1 MPKQRFETYD
11 IYERNHPREGAAMD
25 ATTVT
30 HEIQPVFDSRSRV
43 LLLGTMPSPAS
54 REQGFYYGHP
64 QNRFWRV
71 LGAIFDEPAPQTIE
85 EKRDMLLRHHIAL
98 WDVLASCEIE
108 GASDASIR
116 DAQPNDLARIFDVA
130 DIRAVFATGTK
141 AGELYHKLVE
151 PTLGVPCTTL
161 PSTSPANAKMKL
173 DDLADA
179 YGKALL
185 PLLGET
191 EKHVLPVADVVKL
204 EQAIAKNG
212 TSLSALMERAGRAL
226 AMVAFDEA
234 QATARQGDASNAAQR
249 QAGVISHAPHGNQNG
264 TACRTS
270 SNGQA
275 AEASNTSDENQAAP
289 RIAILCG
296 SGNNGGD
303 GWVAARELARA
314 GCAVDLVT
322 KRSANGISAEPAH
335 EQALITEAAASM
347 AVDATGAGSPRT
359 AAASQV
365 ATPSQIP
372 SQDVSSS
379 QTAASAP
386 TAPQTAIA
394 QHAEPGAVA
403 IHVSPSDDELAS
415 LLAAAD
421 VIVDAILGTG
431 FSGDTV
437 LAPYDAWIRLANE
450 QRSRGARIVAADV
463 PSGLSAQTGKAAEPC
478 LKAHETV
485 TMIAS
490 KPGLE
495 TPYAFAF
502 CGTVRVAPLAYIE
515 PILEGWKQQET
526 ENDASTGNDGSAD
539 SSAATGANAAL
550 DASAISKQ
558 PSPKHDAFR
567 RAETE
572 DDDGYDPYSDR
583 PPTPEPLFQ
592 ADPWN

>member
-1 MPKQRFETYD
+1 
-11 IYERNHPREGAAMD
+11 MD

-71 LGAIFDEPAPQTIE
+71 LAAIFNEPAPRTIE

-141 AGELYHKLVE
+141 AGELYRKLVE

-173 DDLADA
+173 DDLTDA

-212 TSLSALMERAGRAL
+212 TSLSTLMERAGRAL
-226 AMVAFDEA
+226 AMAAFDEA
-234 QATARQGDASNAAQR
+234 QATARQGDASNAAHR
-249 QAGVISHAPHGNQNG
+249 QASVVSHAPRDNQNSN
-264 TACRTS
+264 ACRAS
-270 SNGQA
+270 SGGHA
-275 AEASNTSDENQAAP
+275 AETSNASDENQAAP

-303 GWVAARELARA
+303 GWVAARELASM

-322 KRSANGISAEPAH
+322 KRPSGNISAEPAH
-335 EQALITEAAASM
+335 EQALITEAIASKMADAA
-347 AVDATGAGSPRT
+347 R
-359 AAASQV
+359 AS
-365 ATPSQIP
+365 SL
-372 SQDVSSS
+372 

-386 TAPQTAIA
+386 TALQTTAAHHAGTGAIA
-394 QHAEPGAVA
+394 
-403 IHVSPSDDELAS
+403 IRVSPSDDELAS

-478 LKAHETV
+478 LKAHKTV
-485 TMIAS
+485 TMITS

-502 CGTVRVAPLAYIE
+502 CGTVRVAPLVYIE
-515 PILEGWKQQET
+515 PILESWKQQEA
-526 ENDASTGNDGSAD
+526 ENDASAGNDGSAD
-539 SSAATGANAAL
+539 GSAATGANAAL
-550 DASAISKQ
+550 DASNAGKQ
-558 PSPKHDAFR
+558 PSLKHDAFH

>member
-1 MPKQRFETYD
+1 
-11 IYERNHPREGAAMD
+11 MD

-71 LGAIFDEPAPQTIE
+71 LAAIFDEPAPRAIE

-116 DAQPNDLARIFDVA
+116 DARPSDLARIFDAA
-130 DIRAVFATGTK
+130 DIHAVFATGTK
-141 AGELYHKLVE
+141 AGELYRKLIE

-173 DDLADA
+173 ADLVGA

-204 EQAIAKNG
+204 EKEIAKSG
-212 TSLSALMERAGRAL
+212 TSLSTLMERAGRAL
-226 AMVAFDEA
+226 AKVAFDEA
-234 QATARQGDASNAAQR
+234 KATASQHDPNNATQR
-249 QAGVISHAPHGNQNG
+249 QADAISHTPHDNQNG
-264 TACRTS
+264 STDRTS
-270 SNGQA
+270 NDSQSTEENDA
-275 AEASNTSDENQAAP
+275 SDENQAAP
-289 RIAILCG
+289 HIAILCG

-322 KRSANGISAEPAH
+322 KRPAGEISAEPAH
-335 EQALITEAAASM
+335 EQALLTEAIGSEPANTPREGLHQTAS
-347 AVDATGAGSPRT
+347 P
-359 AAASQV
+359 
-365 ATPSQIP
+365 
-372 SQDVSSS
+372 S
-379 QTAASAP
+379 QTAALVP
-386 TAPQTAIA
+386 TAPQTTAA
-394 QHAEPGAVA
+394 QHAKPRAIA
-403 IHVSPSDDELAS
+403 IHVSPSHSELAC
-415 LLAAAD
+415 LFAAAD

-431 FSGDTV
+431 FSGDSV

-450 QRSRGARIVAADV
+450 QRARGARIVAADV

-502 CGTVRVAPLAYIE
+502 CGTVHVAPLAYIE
-515 PILEGWKQQET
+515 PILESWKQREAVDNASA
-526 ENDASTGNDGSAD
+526 ENNGLIG
-539 SSAATGANAAL
+539 SSAAADANAAL
-550 DASAISKQ
+550 EAAGAGKQ

>member
-1 MPKQRFETYD
+1 
-11 IYERNHPREGAAMD
+11 MD

-71 LGAIFDEPAPQTIE
+71 LAAIFDEPVPRTIE

-116 DAQPNDLARIFDVA
+116 DAQPNDLARIFDAA

-141 AGELYHKLVE
+141 AGELYRKLIE

-173 DDLADA
+173 ADLVGA

-185 PLLGET
+185 PLLDET
-191 EKHVLPVADVVKL
+191 EKHVLTVADVVKL
-204 EQAIAKNG
+204 EKEIAKSG
-212 TSLSALMERAGRAL
+212 TSLSTLMERAGRAL
-226 AMVAFDEA
+226 SKAAFDEA
-234 QATARQGDASNAAQR
+234 QATASQHDPNNATQR
-249 QAGVISHAPHGNQNG
+249 QADAISHTPHDNQNG
-264 TACRTS
+264 STDRTS
-270 SNGQA
+270 NDSQTV
-275 AEASNTSDENQAAP
+275 EVSDPSDENQAAP
-289 RIAILCG
+289 HIAILCG

-322 KRSANGISAEPAH
+322 KRPAGEISAEPAH
-335 EQALITEAAASM
+335 EQALLTEAIASEATNAAH
-347 AVDATGAGSPRT
+347 AGLR
-359 AAASQV
+359 
-365 ATPSQIP
+365 
-372 SQDVSSS
+372 

-386 TAPQTAIA
+386 TAPQTTTA
-394 QHAEPGAVA
+394 QHAEPGAIA
-403 IHVSPSDDELAS
+403 IHVSPSHGELAC
-415 LLAAAD
+415 LFAAAD

-431 FSGDTV
+431 FSGDSV

-450 QRSRGARIVAADV
+450 QRARGARIVAADV

-515 PILEGWKQQET
+515 PILESWKQRET
-526 ENDASTGNDGSAD
+526 VDNASAGNDGLIG
-539 SSAATGANAAL
+539 SSAATDANAAL
-550 DASAISKQ
+550 EAAGAGKP

>member
-1 MPKQRFETYD
+1 
-11 IYERNHPREGAAMD
+11 MD

-30 HEIQPVFDSRSRV
+30 HEIQPVFDSRSRI

-71 LGAIFDEPAPQTIE
+71 LAAIFNEPVPRTIE

-116 DAQPNDLARIFDVA
+116 DAQPNDLARIFDAA
-130 DIRAVFATGTK
+130 DIRAVFATGAK
-141 AGELYHKLVE
+141 AGELYHKLAE

-191 EKHVLPVADVVKL
+191 EKHVLPVADVVNL

-234 QATARQGDASNAAQR
+234 QAAARQGDAGNAAQG
-249 QAGVISHAPHGNQNG
+249 QAAVISHAPRDNQNG
-264 TACRTS
+264 SACRAS
-270 SNGQA
+270 SNGHT
-275 AEASNTSDENQAAP
+275 AEASNASDENQAAP

-303 GWVAARELARA
+303 GWVAARELASM

-322 KRSANGISAEPAH
+322 KRPAGDISAEPAH
-335 EQALITEAAASM
+335 EQALITEAVASETANAARSSSRQTATAHQDAASHQ
-347 AVDATGAGSPRT
+347 
-359 AAASQV
+359 AS
-365 ATPSQIP
+365 
-372 SQDVSSS
+372 
-379 QTAASAP
+379 
-386 TAPQTAIA
+386 PQTTTAA
-394 QHAEPGAVA
+394 QHAGTGAIV

-450 QRSRGARIVAADV
+450 QRARGARIVAADV

-485 TMIAS
+485 TMITS

-526 ENDASTGNDGSAD
+526 ENDASTKNDGSAD

>member
-1 MPKQRFETYD
+1 
-11 IYERNHPREGAAMD
+11 MD
-25 ATTVT
+25 VTTVT

-71 LGAIFDEPAPQTIE
+71 IAAIFDEPAPRTIE
-85 EKRDMLLRHHIAL
+85 EKRDMLLHHHVAL

-116 DAQPNDLARIFDVA
+116 DAQPNDLARIFDAA

-141 AGELYHKLVE
+141 AGELYRKLIE

-173 DDLADA
+173 ADLVGA

-204 EQAIAKNG
+204 EKEIAKSG
-212 TSLSALMERAGRAL
+212 TSLSTLMERAGRAL
-226 AMVAFDEA
+226 AKVAFDEA
-234 QATARQGDASNAAQR
+234 QATASQHGPNNATQR
-249 QAGVISHAPHGNQNG
+249 QADAISRTPHDNQNG
-264 TACRTS
+264 STDRAS
-270 SNGQA
+270 SNSHT
-275 AEASNTSDENQAAP
+275 AEASDPSDENQAAP
-289 RIAILCG
+289 HIAILCG

-322 KRSANGISAEPAH
+322 KRPAREISAEPAH
-335 EQALITEAAASM
+335 EQALLTEAIASEP
-347 AVDATGAGSPRT
+347 ANTPGAGLR
-359 AAASQV
+359 
-365 ATPSQIP
+365 
-372 SQDVSSS
+372 
-379 QTAASAP
+379 QTAVSAL
-386 TAPQTAIA
+386 TAPQTTAT
-394 QHAEPGAVA
+394 QHAKPRAIA
-403 IHVSPSDDELAS
+403 IHVSPSCDELAC

-431 FSGDTV
+431 FSGDSV

-502 CGTVRVAPLAYIE
+502 CGTVHVAPLAYIE
-515 PILEGWKQQET
+515 PILESWKQRET
-526 ENDASTGNDGSAD
+526 VDNASAGNDSLIGS
-539 SSAATGANAAL
+539 SVATDANAAL
-550 DASAISKQ
+550 EAAGASNQ
-558 PSPKHDAFR
+558 PSLKHDAFR

>member
-1 MPKQRFETYD
+1 
-11 IYERNHPREGAAMD
+11 MD

-64 QNRFWRV
+64 QNRFWRM
-71 LGAIFDEPAPQTIE
+71 LAAIFDEPVPRTIE

-116 DAQPNDLARIFDVA
+116 DAQPNDLARIFDAA
-130 DIRAVFATGTK
+130 DIRAVFATGAK
-141 AGELYHKLVE
+141 AGELYRKLIE
-151 PTLGVPCTTL
+151 PMLGVPCTTL

-173 DDLADA
+173 ADLVDA

-185 PLLGET
+185 PLLDET
-191 EKHVLPVADVVKL
+191 EKHVLPIADVVKL
-204 EQAIAKNG
+204 EKEIAKSG
-212 TSLSALMERAGRAL
+212 TSLSTLMERAGRAL
-226 AMVAFDEA
+226 AKVAFDEA
-234 QATARQGDASNAAQR
+234 QATASQHGSSNAAQR
-249 QAGVISHAPHGNQNG
+249 QADAISHDPHDNQNG
-264 TACRTS
+264 STGRTS
-270 SNGQA
+270 SNSHT
-275 AEASNTSDENQAAP
+275 AEASDPSDENQAAP
-289 RIAILCG
+289 LIAILCG

-303 GWVAARELARA
+303 GWVAARELASM

-322 KRSANGISAEPAH
+322 KRPAGDISAEPAH
-335 EQALITEAAASM
+335 EQALITESIASKTANAAHASSLQTATAHQAAASHQ
-347 AVDATGAGSPRT
+347 
-359 AAASQV
+359 AS
-365 ATPSQIP
+365 
-372 SQDVSSS
+372 
-379 QTAASAP
+379 
-386 TAPQTAIA
+386 PQTTTAA
-394 QHAEPGAVA
+394 QHAGTGAIA
-403 IHVSPSDDELAS
+403 IHVSPSDDQLAS
-415 LLAAAD
+415 LLAEAD

-450 QRSRGARIVAADV
+450 QRARGARIVAADV

-502 CGTVRVAPLAYIE
+502 CGTVHVAPLAYIE
-515 PILEGWKQQET
+515 PILEGWKQQEA
-526 ENDASTGNDGSAD
+526 ESNALAGNDASTKGD
-539 SSAATGANAAL
+539 SAATDANATL
-550 DASAISKQ
+550 DASGTNKQ

-583 PPTPEPLFQ
+583 PPTPEPFFQ

>member
-1 MPKQRFETYD
+1 
-11 IYERNHPREGAAMD
+11 MD

-71 LGAIFDEPAPQTIE
+71 LAAIFDEPAPRTIE
-85 EKRDMLLRHHIAL
+85 EKRDMLLRHHVAL

-116 DAQPNDLARIFDVA
+116 DAQPNDLARIFDA
-130 DIRAVFATGTK
+130 AEIRAVFATGTK
-141 AGELYHKLVE
+141 AGELYRKLIE

-173 DDLADA
+173 ADLVGA

-191 EKHVLPVADVVKL
+191 EKHVLPVADVVEL
-204 EQAIAKNG
+204 EKEIAKSG
-212 TSLSALMERAGRAL
+212 TSLSTLMGRAGRAL
-226 AMVAFDEA
+226 AKVALDEA
-234 QATARQGDASNAAQR
+234 QATASQHDPNNAAQR
-249 QAGVISHAPHGNQNG
+249 QADAISHTPHDNQNG
-264 TACRTS
+264 STDRTS
-270 SNGQA
+270 NDSHT
-275 AEASNTSDENQAAP
+275 AEVGDPSDENQAAP
-289 RIAILCG
+289 HIAILCG

-322 KRSANGISAEPAH
+322 KRPAGEISAEPAH
-335 EQALITEAAASM
+335 EQALLTEAIGSEPAN
-347 AVDATGAGSPRT
+347 TPRAGLHQT
-359 AAASQV
+359 A
-365 ATPSQIP
+365 
-372 SQDVSSS
+372 SSS

-386 TAPQTAIA
+386 TAPQTTAT
-394 QHAEPGAVA
+394 QHAEPGAIA
-403 IHVSPSDDELAS
+403 IHVSPSDDELAC

-431 FSGDTV
+431 FSGDSV

-450 QRSRGARIVAADV
+450 QRARGARIVAADV

-515 PILEGWKQQET
+515 PILESWKQRET
-526 ENDASTGNDGSAD
+526 ADNASAGNDGLIG
-539 SSAATGANAAL
+539 SSVATDANAAL
-550 DASAISKQ
+550 EAAGAGKP

>member
-1 MPKQRFETYD
+1 
-11 IYERNHPREGAAMD
+11 MD

-30 HEIQPVFDSRSRV
+30 HEIQPVFDSHSRV

-64 QNRFWRV
+64 QNRFWRM
-71 LGAIFDEPAPQTIE
+71 LAAIFDEPVPRTIE

-116 DAQPNDLARIFDVA
+116 DAQPNDLARIFDAA

-141 AGELYHKLVE
+141 AGELYRKLIE
-151 PTLGVPCTTL
+151 PTLDAPCTTL

-173 DDLADA
+173 ADLVDA

-191 EKHVLPVADVVKL
+191 EKHVLSVADVVKL
-204 EQAIAKNG
+204 EKQIAKSG
-212 TSLSALMERAGRAL
+212 TSLSTLMERAGRAL
-226 AMVAFDEA
+226 AKAAFDEA
-234 QATARQGDASNAAQR
+234 QATASQHDPNNATQR
-249 QAGVISHAPHGNQNG
+249 QADAISHTPHDNQNG
-264 TACRTS
+264 STDRTS
-270 SNGQA
+270 SNSQT
-275 AEASNTSDENQAAP
+275 AEVSDPSDENQAAP
-289 RIAILCG
+289 HIAILCG

-322 KRSANGISAEPAH
+322 KRSARDISAEPAH
-335 EQALITEAAASM
+335 EQALLTEAIASEATNAAH
-347 AVDATGAGSPRT
+347 AGLR
-359 AAASQV
+359 
-365 ATPSQIP
+365 
-372 SQDVSSS
+372 

-386 TAPQTAIA
+386 TAPQTTAT
-394 QHAEPGAVA
+394 QHAEPGAIA
-403 IHVSPSDDELAS
+403 IHVSPSHGELAC
-415 LLAAAD
+415 LFAAAD

-431 FSGDTV
+431 FSGDSV

-450 QRSRGARIVAADV
+450 QRARGARIVAADV

-478 LKAHETV
+478 LKAHETL

-502 CGTVRVAPLAYIE
+502 CGTVHVAPLAYIE
-515 PILEGWKQQET
+515 PILESWKQRET
-526 ENDASTGNDGSAD
+526 VDNASAGNDGLIG
-539 SSAATGANAAL
+539 SSVATDANTALEAAGAG
-550 DASAISKQ
+550 KP

>member
-1 MPKQRFETYD
+1 
-11 IYERNHPREGAAMD
+11 MD

-71 LGAIFDEPAPQTIE
+71 IAAIFDEPAPRTIE

-116 DAQPNDLARIFDVA
+116 DAQPNDLARIFDAA

-141 AGELYHKLVE
+141 ASELYRKLIE
-151 PTLGVPCTTL
+151 PTLGAPCTTL

-173 DDLADA
+173 ADLVGA

-204 EQAIAKNG
+204 EKEITKSG
-212 TSLSALMERAGRAL
+212 TSLSTLMERAGRTL
-226 AMVAFDEA
+226 AKVAFDEA
-234 QATARQGDASNAAQR
+234 QAAASQHDPNNAAQR
-249 QAGVISHAPHGNQNG
+249 QADAISHTSHDNQNDS
-264 TACRTS
+264 ADRTS
-270 SNGQA
+270 NDSHT
-275 AEASNTSDENQAAP
+275 AEVSDPSDENQAAP
-289 RIAILCG
+289 HIAILCG

-322 KRSANGISAEPAH
+322 KRPAGEISAEPAH
-335 EQALITEAAASM
+335 EQALLTEAIASEP
-347 AVDATGAGSPRT
+347 ANTPRAGLR
-359 AAASQV
+359 
-365 ATPSQIP
+365 
-372 SQDVSSS
+372 
-379 QTAASAP
+379 QTATSVP
-386 TAPQTAIA
+386 TAPQTTAT
-394 QHAEPGAVA
+394 QHAKPRAIA
-403 IHVSPSDDELAS
+403 IHVSPSHGELAC

-431 FSGDTV
+431 FSGDSV

-450 QRSRGARIVAADV
+450 QRARGARIVATDV

-502 CGTVRVAPLAYIE
+502 CGTVHVAPLAYIE
-515 PILEGWKQQET
+515 PILESWKQRET
-526 ENDASTGNDGSAD
+526 VDNASAGNDGLIG
-539 SSAATGANAAL
+539 SSVATDASAAL
-550 DASAISKQ
+550 DAAGASSQ
-558 PSPKHDAFR
+558 HSLKHDAFR

>member
-1 MPKQRFETYD
+1 
-11 IYERNHPREGAAMD
+11 MD

-43 LLLGTMPSPAS
+43 LLLGTMPSPTS

-71 LGAIFDEPAPQTIE
+71 LAAIFDEPVPRTIE

-116 DAQPNDLARIFDVA
+116 DAQPNDLAHIFDAA

-141 AGELYHKLVE
+141 AGELYRKLIE

-173 DDLADA
+173 ADLVDA

-185 PLLGET
+185 PLLGEI

-204 EQAIAKNG
+204 EKEIAKSG
-212 TSLSALMERAGRAL
+212 TSLSTLMERAGRAL
-226 AMVAFDEA
+226 AKVAFDEA
-234 QATARQGDASNAAQR
+234 QATASQHDPNNAMQR
-249 QAGVISHAPHGNQNG
+249 QADAISHTPRNNQNDS
-264 TACRTS
+264 TDRTS
-270 SNGQA
+270 NDSHT
-275 AEASNTSDENQAAP
+275 AEVSDPSDENQAAP
-289 RIAILCG
+289 HIAILCG

-303 GWVAARELARA
+303 GWVAARELVRA

-322 KRSANGISAEPAH
+322 KRPAREISAEPAH
-335 EQALITEAAASM
+335 EQALLTEAIASEATNAAH
-347 AVDATGAGSPRT
+347 AGLR
-359 AAASQV
+359 
-365 ATPSQIP
+365 
-372 SQDVSSS
+372 
-379 QTAASAP
+379 QTAASAL
-386 TAPQTAIA
+386 TAPQTTAT
-394 QHAEPGAVA
+394 QHAKPRAIA
-403 IHVSPSDDELAS
+403 IHVSPSDDELAC

-431 FSGDTV
+431 FSGDSV
-437 LAPYDAWIRLANE
+437 LAPYDTWIRLANE
-450 QRSRGARIVAADV
+450 QRARGARIVAADV

-502 CGTVRVAPLAYIE
+502 CGTVHVAPLAYIE
-515 PILEGWKQQET
+515 PILESWKQRET
-526 ENDASTGNDGSAD
+526 VDNASAESNGLIGI
-539 SSAATGANAAL
+539 SAAT
-550 DASAISKQ
+550 DASAALEAAGAGKP

>member
-1 MPKQRFETYD
+1 
-11 IYERNHPREGAAMD
+11 MD

-30 HEIQPVFDSRSRV
+30 HEIQPVFDSRSHV

-71 LGAIFDEPAPQTIE
+71 LAAIFDEPAPRTIE
-85 EKRDMLLRHHIAL
+85 EKRDMLLRHHVAL

-116 DAQPNDLARIFDVA
+116 DAQPNDLARIFDAA

-141 AGELYHKLVE
+141 AGELYRKLIE

-173 DDLADA
+173 ADLVDA

-204 EQAIAKNG
+204 EKKIAKSG
-212 TSLSALMERAGRAL
+212 TSLSTLMERAGRAL
-226 AMVAFDEA
+226 AKVAFDEA
-234 QATARQGDASNAAQR
+234 QATASQHDPNNATQR
-249 QAGVISHAPHGNQNG
+249 QADAISHTPHDNQNG
-264 TACRTS
+264 SADHTS
-270 SNGQA
+270 SNSHT
-275 AEASNTSDENQAAP
+275 AEASDPSDENQAAP
-289 RIAILCG
+289 HIAILCG

-322 KRSANGISAEPAH
+322 KRPAGEISAEPAH
-335 EQALITEAAASM
+335 EQALLTEAIASEATNAAH
-347 AVDATGAGSPRT
+347 AGLR
-359 AAASQV
+359 
-365 ATPSQIP
+365 
-372 SQDVSSS
+372 

-386 TAPQTAIA
+386 TAPQTTAT
-394 QHAEPGAVA
+394 QHAKPRAIA
-403 IHVSPSDDELAS
+403 IHVSPSCDELAC

-431 FSGDTV
+431 FSGDSV

-450 QRSRGARIVAADV
+450 QRARGARIVAVDV

-502 CGTVRVAPLAYIE
+502 CGTVHVAPLAYIE
-515 PILEGWKQQET
+515 PILESWKQRET
-526 ENDASTGNDGSAD
+526 VDNASVENNGLIG
-539 SSAATGANAAL
+539 SSAATDANAAL
-550 DASAISKQ
+550 EAASAGKQ

>member
-1 MPKQRFETYD
+1 
-11 IYERNHPREGAAMD
+11 MD

-71 LGAIFDEPAPQTIE
+71 LAAIFDEPAPRTIK

-116 DAQPNDLARIFDVA
+116 DAQPNDLARIFDAA

-141 AGELYHKLVE
+141 AGELYRKLIE
-151 PTLGVPCTTL
+151 PTLDAPCTTL

-173 DDLADA
+173 ADLVDA

-191 EKHVLPVADVVKL
+191 EKHVLTVADVVKL
-204 EQAIAKNG
+204 EKEIAKSG
-212 TSLSALMERAGRAL
+212 TSLSTLMERAGRAL
-226 AMVAFDEA
+226 AKAAFDEA
-234 QATARQGDASNAAQR
+234 QAAASQHDPNNATQR
-249 QAGVISHAPHGNQNG
+249 QRDAINHDPRDNQNDN
-264 TACRTS
+264 ADRTS
-270 SNGQA
+270 NDSHT
-275 AEASNTSDENQAAP
+275 AEVSDPSDENQAAP
-289 RIAILCG
+289 HIAILCG

-314 GCAVDLVT
+314 GCAVDIVT
-322 KRSANGISAEPAH
+322 KRPAGEISAEPAH
-335 EQALITEAAASM
+335 EQALLTEAIASEP
-347 AVDATGAGSPRT
+347 ANAPRAGLHQT
-359 AAASQV
+359 A
-365 ATPSQIP
+365 
-372 SQDVSSS
+372 SSS
-379 QTAASAP
+379 QTAASVP
-386 TAPQTAIA
+386 TAPQTTAT
-394 QHAEPGAVA
+394 QHAEPRAIA
-403 IHVSPSDDELAS
+403 IHVSPSDDELAC

-431 FSGDTV
+431 FSGDSV

-450 QRSRGARIVAADV
+450 QRARGARIVAADV

-478 LKAHETV
+478 LKVHETV

-515 PILEGWKQQET
+515 LILESWKQRET
-526 ENDASTGNDGSAD
+526 VDNASAGNDGLIG
-539 SSAATGANAAL
+539 SSAATDANAVLEA
-550 DASAISKQ
+550 AGAGKQ

>member
-1 MPKQRFETYD
+1 
-11 IYERNHPREGAAMD
+11 MD

-71 LGAIFDEPAPQTIE
+71 LAAIFDEPAPRTIE
-85 EKRDMLLRHHIAL
+85 EKRDMLLRHHVAL

-116 DAQPNDLARIFDVA
+116 GARPNDLARIFDAA

-141 AGELYHKLVE
+141 AGELYRKLIE

-173 DDLADA
+173 ADLVDA

-191 EKHVLPVADVVKL
+191 EKHVLTVADVVKL
-204 EQAIAKNG
+204 EKKIAKSG
-212 TSLSALMERAGRAL
+212 TSLSTLMERAGRAL
-226 AMVAFDEA
+226 AKVAFDEA
-234 QATARQGDASNAAQR
+234 QAAASQHDPNNATQR
-249 QAGVISHAPHGNQNG
+249 QADAISRTPHDNQNG
-264 TACRTS
+264 STDRIS
-270 SNGQA
+270 SNSHT
-275 AEASNTSDENQAAP
+275 AEASDPSDENQVAP
-289 RIAILCG
+289 HIAILCG

-322 KRSANGISAEPAH
+322 KRPAREISAEPAH
-335 EQALITEAAASM
+335 EQALLTEAIASEQ
-347 AVDATGAGSPRT
+347 ANTPRAGLR
-359 AAASQV
+359 
-365 ATPSQIP
+365 
-372 SQDVSSS
+372 
-379 QTAASAP
+379 QTATSVP
-386 TAPQTAIA
+386 TAPQTTAT
-394 QHAEPGAVA
+394 QHAKPRAIA
-403 IHVSPSDDELAS
+403 IHVSPSHGELAC

-431 FSGDTV
+431 FSGDSV

-450 QRSRGARIVAADV
+450 QRARGARIVAADV

-515 PILEGWKQQET
+515 PFLESWKQGET
-526 ENDASTGNDGSAD
+526 VDNASAENNGLIG
-539 SSAATGANAAL
+539 SSAAAAANAAL
-550 DASAISKQ
+550 EAAGAGKQ

>member
-1 MPKQRFETYD
+1 
-11 IYERNHPREGAAMD
+11 MD

-71 LGAIFDEPAPQTIE
+71 LAAIFDEPAPRTIE

-116 DAQPNDLARIFDVA
+116 DAQPNDLARLFDAA

-141 AGELYHKLVE
+141 AGELYRKLIE

-173 DDLADA
+173 ADLVDA

-191 EKHVLPVADVVKL
+191 EKHVLPVADVVEL
-204 EQAIAKNG
+204 EKEIAKSG
-212 TSLSALMERAGRAL
+212 TSLSTLMGRAGRAL
-226 AMVAFDEA
+226 AKVALDEA
-234 QATARQGDASNAAQR
+234 RATASQHDPNNAAQR
-249 QAGVISHAPHGNQNG
+249 QADAISHTPHDNQNG
-264 TACRTS
+264 STDRTS
-270 SNGQA
+270 NDSHT
-275 AEASNTSDENQAAP
+275 AEVGDPSDENQAAP
-289 RIAILCG
+289 HIAILCG

-322 KRSANGISAEPAH
+322 KRPAGEISAEPAH
-335 EQALITEAAASM
+335 KQALLTEAIASEATNAAH
-347 AVDATGAGSPRT
+347 AGLR
-359 AAASQV
+359 
-365 ATPSQIP
+365 
-372 SQDVSSS
+372 

-386 TAPQTAIA
+386 TAPQTTAT
-394 QHAEPGAVA
+394 QHAEPGAIA
-403 IHVSPSDDELAS
+403 IHVSPSHGELAC
-415 LLAAAD
+415 LFAAAD

-431 FSGDTV
+431 FSGDSV

-450 QRSRGARIVAADV
+450 QRARGARIVAADV

-478 LKAHETV
+478 LKAHETL

-515 PILEGWKQQET
+515 PILESWKQRET
-526 ENDASTGNDGSAD
+526 ADNASAENNGLIGS
-539 SSAATGANAAL
+539 SVATDANAAL
-550 DASAISKQ
+550 EAAGAGKP

>member
-1 MPKQRFETYD
+1 
-11 IYERNHPREGAAMD
+11 MD

-71 LGAIFDEPAPQTIE
+71 LAAIFDEPAPRTIE
-85 EKRDMLLRHHIAL
+85 EKRDMLLRHHVAL

-116 DAQPNDLARIFDVA
+116 DAQPNDLARIFDAA

-141 AGELYHKLVE
+141 AGELYRKLIE

-173 DDLADA
+173 ADLVDA

-204 EQAIAKNG
+204 EKEIAKSG
-212 TSLSALMERAGRAL
+212 TSLSTLMERAGRAL
-226 AMVAFDEA
+226 AKVAFDEA
-234 QATARQGDASNAAQR
+234 QAAASQHGSSNATRR
-249 QAGVISHAPHGNQNG
+249 QADAISHTPHDNQNG
-264 TACRTS
+264 NTGRTS
-270 SNGQA
+270 SNSHT
-275 AEASNTSDENQAAP
+275 AEASDPSDENQAAP

-322 KRSANGISAEPAH
+322 KRPAGEISAEPAH
-335 EQALITEAAASM
+335 EQALLTEAIASEP
-347 AVDATGAGSPRT
+347 ANTPGAGLRQT
-359 AAASQV
+359 A
-365 ATPSQIP
+365 
-372 SQDVSSS
+372 SSS
-379 QTAASAP
+379 QTAASVP
-386 TAPQTAIA
+386 TASQTTAA
-394 QHAEPGAVA
+394 QHAEPRAIA
-403 IHVSPSDDELAS
+403 IHVSPSCDELAC

-431 FSGDTV
+431 FSGDSV
-437 LAPYDAWIRLANE
+437 LAPYDKWIRLANE
-450 QRSRGARIVAADV
+450 QRARGARIVAADV

-490 KPGLE
+490 KPGLK

-515 PILEGWKQQET
+515 PILENWKQQEA
-526 ENDASTGNDGSAD
+526 ESDASTESDGLIG
-539 SSAATGANAAL
+539 SSVATDANAAL
-550 DASAISKQ
+550 DAPIVSNQHSL
-558 PSPKHDAFR
+558 KHDAFR

>member
-1 MPKQRFETYD
+1 
-11 IYERNHPREGAAMD
+11 MD

-64 QNRFWRV
+64 QNRFWRM
-71 LGAIFDEPAPQTIE
+71 LAAIFDEPAPRTIE
-85 EKRDMLLRHHIAL
+85 EKHDMLLRHHVAL

-116 DAQPNDLARIFDVA
+116 DAQPNDLARIFDA
-130 DIRAVFATGTK
+130 AEIRAVFATGTK
-141 AGELYHKLVE
+141 AGELYRKLIE

-173 DDLADA
+173 ADLIDA

-191 EKHVLPVADVVKL
+191 EKHVLTVADVVKL
-204 EQAIAKNG
+204 EKEIAKSG
-212 TSLSALMERAGRAL
+212 TSLSTLMERAGRAL
-226 AMVAFDEA
+226 AKAAFDEA
-234 QATARQGDASNAAQR
+234 QATASQHGSNNAMQR
-249 QAGVISHAPHGNQNG
+249 QADAISHVPHDDQDGN
-264 TACRTS
+264 TDRIS
-270 SNGQA
+270 SNSHT
-275 AEASNTSDENQAAP
+275 AEASDPSDENQAAP

-303 GWVAARELARA
+303 GWVAARELACA

-322 KRSANGISAEPAH
+322 KRPAGEISAEPAH
-335 EQALITEAAASM
+335 EQALLTEAIASEP
-347 AVDATGAGSPRT
+347 ANTPRASLRQT
-359 AAASQV
+359 A
-365 ATPSQIP
+365 
-372 SQDVSSS
+372 SSS
-379 QTAASAP
+379 QTAASVP
-386 TAPQTAIA
+386 TAPQTTAT
-394 QHAEPGAVA
+394 QHAEPGAIA
-403 IHVSPSDDELAS
+403 IHVSPSDDELAC

-431 FSGDTV
+431 FSGDSV

-502 CGTVRVAPLAYIE
+502 CGTAHVAPLAYIE
-515 PILEGWKQQET
+515 PILENWKQRET
-526 ENDASTGNDGSAD
+526 ESDASAENNGLIG
-539 SSAATGANAAL
+539 SSAAADANAAL
-550 DASAISKQ
+550 EAAGAGKQ

>member
-1 MPKQRFETYD
+1 
-11 IYERNHPREGAAMD
+11 MD

-30 HEIQPVFDSRSRV
+30 HEIQPVFDNRSRV

-71 LGAIFDEPAPQTIE
+71 LAAIFDEPAPRTIE

-116 DAQPNDLARIFDVA
+116 GARPNDLARIFDAA

-141 AGELYHKLVE
+141 AGELYRKLIE
-151 PTLGVPCTTL
+151 PTLGAPCTTL

-173 DDLADA
+173 ADLVDA

-191 EKHVLPVADVVKL
+191 EKHVLPIADVVKL
-204 EQAIAKNG
+204 EKEIAKSG
-212 TSLSALMERAGRAL
+212 TSLSTLMERAGRAL
-226 AMVAFDEA
+226 AKVAFDEA
-234 QATARQGDASNAAQR
+234 QATASQHGPNNATQR
-249 QAGVISHAPHGNQNG
+249 QADAISHTPHDNQNG
-264 TACRTS
+264 NTDRIS
-270 SNGQA
+270 SNSHT
-275 AEASNTSDENQAAP
+275 AEASDPSDENQAAP
-289 RIAILCG
+289 HIAILCG
-296 SGNNGGD
+296 SGNNGGG

-314 GCAVDLVT
+314 GCAVDIVT
-322 KRSANGISAEPAH
+322 KRPAGEISAKPAH
-335 EQALITEAAASM
+335 EQALLTEAIASEP
-347 AVDATGAGSPRT
+347 ANTPRAGLHQT
-359 AAASQV
+359 A
-365 ATPSQIP
+365 
-372 SQDVSSS
+372 SSS

-386 TAPQTAIA
+386 TAPQTTAT
-394 QHAEPGAVA
+394 QHAEPGAIA
-403 IHVSPSDDELAS
+403 IHVSPSHGELAC
-415 LLAAAD
+415 LFAAAD

-431 FSGDTV
+431 FSGDSV

-450 QRSRGARIVAADV
+450 QRARGARIVAADV

-478 LKAHETV
+478 LKAHETL

-515 PILEGWKQQET
+515 PILESWKQRET
-526 ENDASTGNDGSAD
+526 ADNASAENNGLIGS
-539 SSAATGANAAL
+539 SVATDANAAL
-550 DASAISKQ
+550 EAAGAGKP

>member
-1 MPKQRFETYD
+1 
-11 IYERNHPREGAAMD
+11 MD

-71 LGAIFDEPAPQTIE
+71 LAAIFDEPAPRTIE

-116 DAQPNDLARIFDVA
+116 DAQPNDLARLFDAA

-141 AGELYHKLVE
+141 AGELYRKLIE

-173 DDLADA
+173 ADLVDA

-191 EKHVLPVADVVKL
+191 EKHVLPVADVVEL
-204 EQAIAKNG
+204 EKEIAKSG
-212 TSLSALMERAGRAL
+212 TSLSTLMGRAGRAL
-226 AMVAFDEA
+226 AKVALDEA
-234 QATARQGDASNAAQR
+234 RATASQHDPNNAAQR
-249 QAGVISHAPHGNQNG
+249 QADAISHTPHDNQNG
-264 TACRTS
+264 STDRTS
-270 SNGQA
+270 NDSHT
-275 AEASNTSDENQAAP
+275 AEVGDPSDENQAAP
-289 RIAILCG
+289 HIAILCG

-322 KRSANGISAEPAH
+322 KRPAGEISAEPAH
-335 EQALITEAAASM
+335 KQALLTEAIASEATNAAH
-347 AVDATGAGSPRT
+347 AGLR
-359 AAASQV
+359 
-365 ATPSQIP
+365 
-372 SQDVSSS
+372 

-386 TAPQTAIA
+386 TAPQTTAT
-394 QHAEPGAVA
+394 QHAEPGAIA
-403 IHVSPSDDELAS
+403 IHVSPSHGELAC
-415 LLAAAD
+415 LFAAAD

-431 FSGDTV
+431 FSGDSV

-450 QRSRGARIVAADV
+450 QRARGARIVAADV

-478 LKAHETV
+478 LKAHETL

-515 PILEGWKQQET
+515 PILESWKQRET
-526 ENDASTGNDGSAD
+526 ADNASAENNGLIGS
-539 SSAATGANAAL
+539 SVATDANAAL
-550 DASAISKQ
+550 EAPIASSQ

>member
-1 MPKQRFETYD
+1 
-11 IYERNHPREGAAMD
+11 MD

-71 LGAIFDEPAPQTIE
+71 LAAIFNEPAPRTID

-141 AGELYHKLVE
+141 AGELYHKLIE

-173 DDLADA
+173 DDLTDA

-212 TSLSALMERAGRAL
+212 TSLSTLMERAGRAL
-226 AMVAFDEA
+226 AMAAFDEA
-234 QATARQGDASNAAQR
+234 QATARQGDASNAAHR
-249 QAGVISHAPHGNQNG
+249 QASVVSHAPRDSQNDS
-264 TACRTS
+264 ACRTS
-270 SNGQA
+270 SNGHT
-275 AEASNTSDENQAAP
+275 AEASDASNENQAAP

-303 GWVAARELARA
+303 GWVAARELASM
-314 GCAVDLVT
+314 GCAVDLVA
-322 KRSANGISAEPAH
+322 KRPAGDISAEPAH
-335 EQALITEAAASM
+335 EQALLTKAVAFETANAAHASSLQI
-347 AVDATGAGSPRT
+347 ATAHQ
-359 AAASQV
+359 AS
-365 ATPSQIP
+365 
-372 SQDVSSS
+372 
-379 QTAASAP
+379 
-386 TAPQTAIA
+386 PQTGTAA
-394 QHAEPGAVA
+394 QHASTGAIA

-463 PSGLSAQTGKAAEPC
+463 PSGLSAQTGKAAGPC

-485 TMIAS
+485 TMITS

-515 PILEGWKQQET
+515 PILEGWEQQEA

-539 SSAATGANAAL
+539 SSTATGAGAAL

>member
-1 MPKQRFETYD
+1 
-11 IYERNHPREGAAMD
+11 MD

-64 QNRFWRV
+64 QNRFWRM
-71 LGAIFDEPAPQTIE
+71 LAAIFDEPTPRAIE

-116 DAQPNDLARIFDVA
+116 DAQPNDLARIFDAA

-141 AGELYHKLVE
+141 AGELYRKLIE

-173 DDLADA
+173 ADLVGA

-204 EQAIAKNG
+204 EKEIAKSG
-212 TSLSALMERAGRAL
+212 TSLSTLMERAGRAL
-226 AMVAFDEA
+226 AKVAFDEA
-234 QATARQGDASNAAQR
+234 QATASQHGPNNATRR
-249 QAGVISHAPHGNQNG
+249 QADAISHTPHDNQNG
-264 TACRTS
+264 STDRAS
-270 SNGQA
+270 SNSHT
-275 AEASNTSDENQAAP
+275 AETSDPSDENQAAP
-289 RIAILCG
+289 HIAILCG

-322 KRSANGISAEPAH
+322 KRPAREISAKPAH
-335 EQALITEAAASM
+335 EQALLTEAIASEPANTPRASLHQAA
-347 AVDATGAGSPRT
+347 
-359 AAASQV
+359 
-365 ATPSQIP
+365 
-372 SQDVSSS
+372 SSS
-379 QTAASAP
+379 QTAASVP
-386 TAPQTAIA
+386 TVPQTTAT
-394 QHAEPGAVA
+394 QHAEPGTIA
-403 IHVSPSDDELAS
+403 IHVSPNHGELAC

-431 FSGDTV
+431 FSGDSV

-502 CGTVRVAPLAYIE
+502 CGTVHVAPLAYIE
-515 PILEGWKQQET
+515 PILENWKQRET
-526 ENDASTGNDGSAD
+526 ESDASARNDGLIG
-539 SSAATGANAAL
+539 SSVATDANAAL
-550 DASAISKQ
+550 EAAGASNQ
-558 PSPKHDAFR
+558 PSLKHDAFR

>member
-1 MPKQRFETYD
+1 
-11 IYERNHPREGAAMD
+11 MD

-71 LGAIFDEPAPQTIE
+71 IAAIFDEPAPRTIE

-116 DAQPNDLARIFDVA
+116 DAQPNDLARIFDAA

-141 AGELYHKLVE
+141 AGELYRKLIE
-151 PTLGVPCTTL
+151 PTLGMPCTTL

-173 DDLADA
+173 ADLVDA

-191 EKHVLPVADVVKL
+191 EKHVLTVADVVKL
-204 EQAIAKNG
+204 EKEIADGG
-212 TSLSALMERAGRAL
+212 TSLSTLMERAGRAL
-226 AMVAFDEA
+226 AKVAFDEA
-234 QATARQGDASNAAQR
+234 QATASQHGSNNATQR
-249 QAGVISHAPHGNQNG
+249 QADAISHDPHDNQNDS
-264 TACRTS
+264 TDRTS
-270 SNGQA
+270 SNSHT
-275 AEASNTSDENQAAP
+275 AEVSDPSDENQAAP
-289 RIAILCG
+289 HIAILCG

-322 KRSANGISAEPAH
+322 KHPAREISAEPAH
-335 EQALITEAAASM
+335 EQALLTEAIASEATNAAH
-347 AVDATGAGSPRT
+347 AGLR
-359 AAASQV
+359 
-365 ATPSQIP
+365 
-372 SQDVSSS
+372 
-379 QTAASAP
+379 QTAALVP
-386 TAPQTAIA
+386 TAPQTTAA
-394 QHAEPGAVA
+394 QHAEPGAIA
-403 IHVSPSDDELAS
+403 IHVSPSHDELAC

-431 FSGDTV
+431 FSGDSV
-437 LAPYDAWIRLANE
+437 LAPYGAWIRLANE
-450 QRSRGARIVAADV
+450 QRARGARIVAADV

-502 CGTVRVAPLAYIE
+502 CGTVHVAPLAYIE
-515 PILEGWKQQET
+515 PILESWKQRET
-526 ENDASTGNDGSAD
+526 VDNASAGNDGLIG
-539 SSAATGANAAL
+539 SSAAAAANAAL
-550 DASAISKQ
+550 EAASAGKP

>member
-1 MPKQRFETYD
+1 M
-11 IYERNHPREGAAMD
+11 N

-71 LGAIFDEPAPQTIE
+71 LAAIFDEPAPRTIE
-85 EKRDMLLRHHIAL
+85 EKCDMLLRHHIAL

-141 AGELYHKLVE
+141 AGELYRKLVE
-151 PTLGVPCTTL
+151 PILGVPCTTL

-173 DDLADA
+173 DDLTDA

-185 PLLGET
+185 PLLDET

-212 TSLSALMERAGRAL
+212 TSLSTLMERAGRAL

-234 QATARQGDASNAAQR
+234 QATARHDDASNATQR
-249 QAGVISHAPHGNQNG
+249 QADAISHAPHDDQNG
-264 TACRTS
+264 SACRTS

-275 AEASNTSDENQAAP
+275 AEASNAPDENQAAP

-303 GWVAARELARA
+303 GWVAARELTSM

-322 KRSANGISAEPAH
+322 KRPASDISAEPAH
-335 EQALITEAAASM
+335 EQALITEAIASKTTNAAHESSRQT
-347 AVDATGAGSPRT
+347 ATAHQ
-359 AAASQV
+359 A
-365 ATPSQIP
+365 
-372 SQDVSSS
+372 
-379 QTAASAP
+379 AASAP
-386 TAPQTAIA
+386 TALHTTAA
-394 QHAEPGAVA
+394 HHAGTGAIA

-415 LLAAAD
+415 LLSAAD

-437 LAPYDAWIRLANE
+437 LAPYDAWIRLTNE

-478 LKAHETV
+478 LKAHETA
-485 TMIAS
+485 TMITS

-515 PILEGWKQQET
+515 PILEGWKQQEA
-526 ENDASTGNDGSAD
+526 ESDASAGNDGSAD
-539 SSAATGANAAL
+539 SSAATGASAGL
-550 DASAISKQ
+550 DASNTSKQ

>member
-1 MPKQRFETYD
+1 
-11 IYERNHPREGAAMD
+11 MD

-30 HEIQPVFDSRSRV
+30 HEIQPVFDNRSRV
-43 LLLGTMPSPAS
+43 LLLGTIPSPAS

-71 LGAIFDEPAPQTIE
+71 IAAIFDEPAPRTIE

-116 DAQPNDLARIFDVA
+116 DAQPNDLARIFDAA

-141 AGELYHKLVE
+141 AGKLYRKLIE
-151 PTLGVPCTTL
+151 PTLGAPCTTL

-173 DDLADA
+173 ADLVGA

-191 EKHVLPVADVVKL
+191 EKHVLTVADVVKL
-204 EQAIAKNG
+204 EKEIADGG
-212 TSLSALMERAGRAL
+212 TSLSTLMERAGRAL
-226 AMVAFDEA
+226 AKVAFDEA
-234 QATARQGDASNAAQR
+234 QATAFQHDPNNAAQR
-249 QAGVISHAPHGNQNG
+249 QADAISHTSHDNQNG
-264 TACRTS
+264 NTDRTS
-270 SNGQA
+270 NDSHT
-275 AEASNTSDENQAAP
+275 AEVSDPSDENQAAP
-289 RIAILCG
+289 HIAILCG

-322 KRSANGISAEPAH
+322 KRPAGEISAKPAH
-335 EQALITEAAASM
+335 EQALLTEAIVSEATKAAH
-347 AVDATGAGSPRT
+347 AGL
-359 AAASQV
+359 
-365 ATPSQIP
+365 
-372 SQDVSSS
+372 S
-379 QTAASAP
+379 QTAASVP
-386 TAPQTAIA
+386 IAPQTTAT
-394 QHAEPGAVA
+394 QHAKPRAIA
-403 IHVSPSDDELAS
+403 IHVSPSCDELAC
-415 LLAAAD
+415 LLTAAD

-431 FSGDTV
+431 FSGDSV

-450 QRSRGARIVAADV
+450 QRARGARIVAADV

-515 PILEGWKQQET
+515 PILESWKQREAEIDT
-526 ENDASTGNDGSAD
+526 SAENSGLIGS
-539 SSAATGANAAL
+539 SVATDANAAL
-550 DASAISKQ
+550 EAAGAGKP

>member
-1 MPKQRFETYD
+1 MSKQRFETYD
-11 IYERNHPREGAAMD
+11 IDERNYPREGAAMD

-71 LGAIFDEPAPQTIE
+71 LAAIFNEPAPRTTD
-85 EKRDMLLRHHIAL
+85 EKRDMLLRHHVAL

-173 DDLADA
+173 DNLADA

-212 TSLSALMERAGRAL
+212 TSLSTLMERAGRAL

-234 QATARQGDASNAAQR
+234 QATARHDDASNATQR
-249 QAGVISHAPHGNQNG
+249 QADAISHAPHDDQNG
-264 TACRTS
+264 SACRTS

-275 AEASNTSDENQAAP
+275 AEASNAPDENQAAP

-322 KRSANGISAEPAH
+322 KRPAGDISTEPAH
-335 EQALITEAAASM
+335 EQALITKGVASKTADAAHAS
-347 AVDATGAGSPRT
+347 SL
-359 AAASQV
+359 
-365 ATPSQIP
+365 
-372 SQDVSSS
+372 
-379 QTAASAP
+379 QTATAHHAS
-386 TAPQTAIA
+386 TGSI
-394 QHAEPGAVA
+394 A
-403 IHVSPSDDELAS
+403 IHVSPSDNELAS

-437 LAPYDAWIRLANE
+437 LAPYDAWIRLANK

-502 CGTVRVAPLAYIE
+502 CGTVRVAPLADIE
-515 PILEGWKQQET
+515 PILVGWKQQET

-558 PSPKHDAFR
+558 PSPMHDAFR

>member
-1 MPKQRFETYD
+1 
-11 IYERNHPREGAAMD
+11 MD

-64 QNRFWRV
+64 QNRFWRM
-71 LGAIFDEPAPQTIE
+71 LAAIFDEPVPRTIE

-116 DAQPNDLARIFDVA
+116 DAQPNDLARIFDAA

-141 AGELYHKLVE
+141 AGELYRKLIE

-173 DDLADA
+173 ANLVDA

-191 EKHVLPVADVVKL
+191 EKHVLPIADVVKL
-204 EQAIAKNG
+204 EKEIAKSG
-212 TSLSALMERAGRAL
+212 TSLSTLMERAGRAL
-226 AMVAFDEA
+226 AKVAFDEA
-234 QATARQGDASNAAQR
+234 QATASQHGSSNAIQR
-249 QAGVISHAPHGNQNG
+249 QADAISHAPHDNQNG
-264 TACRTS
+264 STDRTS
-270 SNGQA
+270 NDSHT
-275 AEASNTSDENQAAP
+275 AEVSDPSDENQAAP

-303 GWVAARELARA
+303 GWVAARELACA

-322 KRSANGISAEPAH
+322 KRPAGEISAEPAH
-335 EQALITEAAASM
+335 EQALLTEAIASEATS
-347 AVDATGAGSPRT
+347 AVHAGLR
-359 AAASQV
+359 
-365 ATPSQIP
+365 
-372 SQDVSSS
+372 
-379 QTAASAP
+379 QTAASVP
-386 TAPQTAIA
+386 TAPQTTAT
-394 QHAEPGAVA
+394 QHAKPRAIA
-403 IHVSPSDDELAS
+403 IHVSPSCDELAC

-431 FSGDTV
+431 FSGDSV

-450 QRSRGARIVAADV
+450 QRARGARIVAADV

-485 TMIAS
+485 TMITS

-502 CGTVRVAPLAYIE
+502 CGTVHVAPLAYIE
-515 PILEGWKQQET
+515 PILESWKQRET
-526 ENDASTGNDGSAD
+526 ADNASAGNDGLIG
-539 SSAATGANAAL
+539 SSAATDANAAL
-550 DASAISKQ
+550 EAAGAGKP

>member
-1 MPKQRFETYD
+1 
-11 IYERNHPREGAAMD
+11 MD

-30 HEIQPVFDSRSRV
+30 HEIQPVFDNRSRV
-43 LLLGTMPSPAS
+43 LLLGTIPSPAS

-71 LGAIFDEPAPQTIE
+71 LAAIFDEPAPRTIE
-85 EKRDMLLRHHIAL
+85 EKRDMLLRHHVAL

-116 DAQPNDLARIFDVA
+116 DAQPNDLARIFDAA

-141 AGELYHKLVE
+141 AGELYRKLIE

-173 DDLADA
+173 ADLVGA

-185 PLLGET
+185 SLLGET

-204 EQAIAKNG
+204 EKEIAKSG
-212 TSLSALMERAGRAL
+212 TSLSTLMERAGRAL
-226 AMVAFDEA
+226 AKVAFDEA
-234 QATARQGDASNAAQR
+234 QAAASQHGSSNAAQR
-249 QAGVISHAPHGNQNG
+249 QADAISHTPHDNQNG
-264 TACRTS
+264 STDRTS
-270 SNGQA
+270 NDSHT
-275 AEASNTSDENQAAP
+275 AEVSDPSDENQAAP
-289 RIAILCG
+289 HIAILCG

-322 KRSANGISAEPAH
+322 KRPARDISAEPAH
-335 EQALITEAAASM
+335 EQALLTEAIASEATNAAH
-347 AVDATGAGSPRT
+347 AGLR
-359 AAASQV
+359 
-365 ATPSQIP
+365 
-372 SQDVSSS
+372 

-386 TAPQTAIA
+386 TAPQTTAT
-394 QHAEPGAVA
+394 QHAKPRAIA
-403 IHVSPSDDELAS
+403 IHVSPNHGELAC

-431 FSGDTV
+431 FSGDSV

-450 QRSRGARIVAADV
+450 QRARGARIVAADV

-502 CGTVRVAPLAYIE
+502 CGTVHVAPLAYIE
-515 PILEGWKQQET
+515 PILESWKQREAVD
-526 ENDASTGNDGSAD
+526 NASAGNDGLIG
-539 SSAATGANAAL
+539 SSVATDANAAL
-550 DASAISKQ
+550 EAAGASSQ
-558 PSPKHDAFR
+558 HSTKHDAFR

>member
-1 MPKQRFETYD
+1 
-11 IYERNHPREGAAMD
+11 MD

-71 LGAIFDEPAPQTIE
+71 LAAIFDEPAPRTIE
-85 EKRDMLLRHHIAL
+85 EKRDMLLHHHIAL

-116 DAQPNDLARIFDVA
+116 DARANDLSRIFDAA

-141 AGELYHKLVE
+141 AGELYRKLIE

-173 DDLADA
+173 GDLADA

-204 EQAIAKNG
+204 ERAIAKNG
-212 TSLSALMERAGRAL
+212 TSLATLMERAGRAL
-226 AMVAFDEA
+226 AKAAFDEA
-234 QATARQGDASNAAQR
+234 QAAARQGGVGNAAQH
-249 QAGVISHAPHGNQNG
+249 QAGTIAHAPNNKQDSLASRAPDNNRAGSTHRAP
-264 TACRTS
+264 T
-270 SNGQA
+270 NGQ
-275 AEASNTSDENQAAP
+275 SDELGDVPNADRATP
-289 RIAILCG
+289 HIAILCG

-303 GWVAARELARA
+303 GWVAARELASM
-314 GCAVDLVT
+314 GCAVDLIT
-322 KRSANGISAEPAH
+322 KRPASEISAEPAH
-335 EQALITEAAASM
+335 EQALLTEAIASE
-347 AVDATGAGSPRT
+347 ATNATHAGLR
-359 AAASQV
+359 
-365 ATPSQIP
+365 
-372 SQDVSSS
+372 
-379 QTAASAP
+379 QTAASAL
-386 TAPQTAIA
+386 TAPQTTVA
-394 QHAEPGAVA
+394 QHAEAGAIA
-403 IHVSPSDDELAS
+403 IHVSPSNDELTS
-415 LLAAAD
+415 LLGSAD
-421 VIVDAILGTG
+421 VIVDAVLGTG
-431 FSGDTV
+431 FSGNAV
-437 LAPYDAWIRLANE
+437 LAPYDAWIRLAND

-478 LKAHETV
+478 LKAHKTV
-485 TMIAS
+485 TMITS

-502 CGTVRVAPLAYIE
+502 CGAVHVAPLAYIE
-515 PILEGWKQQET
+515 PILESWKQQEI
-526 ENDASTGNDGSAD
+526 ESDASTRNDGSANNGAETD
-539 SSAATGANAAL
+539 ANTASEAASTG
-550 DASAISKQ
+550 KK

>member
-1 MPKQRFETYD
+1 
-11 IYERNHPREGAAMD
+11 MD
-25 ATTVT
+25 VTTVT

-71 LGAIFDEPAPQTIE
+71 IAAIFDEPAPRTIE
-85 EKRDMLLRHHIAL
+85 EKRDMLLHHHVAL

-116 DAQPNDLARIFDVA
+116 DAQPNDLARIFDAA

-141 AGELYHKLVE
+141 AGELYRKLIE

-173 DDLADA
+173 ADLVGA

-204 EQAIAKNG
+204 EKEIAKSG
-212 TSLSALMERAGRAL
+212 TSLSTLMERAGRAL
-226 AMVAFDEA
+226 AKVAFDEA
-234 QATARQGDASNAAQR
+234 QATASQHGPNNATQR
-249 QAGVISHAPHGNQNG
+249 QADAISRTPHDNQNG
-264 TACRTS
+264 GTDRAS
-270 SNGQA
+270 SNSHT
-275 AEASNTSDENQAAP
+275 AEASDPSDENQAAP
-289 RIAILCG
+289 HIAILCG

-322 KRSANGISAEPAH
+322 KRPAREISAEPAH
-335 EQALITEAAASM
+335 EQALLTEAIASEP
-347 AVDATGAGSPRT
+347 ANTPGAGLR
-359 AAASQV
+359 
-365 ATPSQIP
+365 
-372 SQDVSSS
+372 
-379 QTAASAP
+379 QTAVSAL
-386 TAPQTAIA
+386 TAPQTTAT
-394 QHAEPGAVA
+394 QHAKPRAIA
-403 IHVSPSDDELAS
+403 IHVSPSCDELAC

-431 FSGDTV
+431 FSGDSV

-502 CGTVRVAPLAYIE
+502 CGTVHVAPLAYIE
-515 PILEGWKQQET
+515 PILESWKQRET
-526 ENDASTGNDGSAD
+526 VDNASAGNDSLIGS
-539 SSAATGANAAL
+539 SVATDANAAL
-550 DASAISKQ
+550 EAAGASNQ
-558 PSPKHDAFR
+558 PSLKHDAFR

>member
-1 MPKQRFETYD
+1 
-11 IYERNHPREGAAMD
+11 MD

-71 LGAIFDEPAPQTIE
+71 IAAIFDEPAPRAIE

-116 DAQPNDLARIFDVA
+116 DAQPNDLARIFDAA

-141 AGELYHKLVE
+141 AGELYRKLIE

-173 DDLADA
+173 ADLVDA

-191 EKHVLPVADVVKL
+191 EKHVLPIADVVKL
-204 EQAIAKNG
+204 EKEIAKSG
-212 TSLSALMERAGRAL
+212 TSLSTLMERAGRAL
-226 AMVAFDEA
+226 AKVAFDEA
-234 QATARQGDASNAAQR
+234 QATASQHDPNNATQR
-249 QAGVISHAPHGNQNG
+249 QADAISHTPHDNQNG
-264 TACRTS
+264 NTDRIS
-270 SNGQA
+270 SNSHT
-275 AEASNTSDENQAAP
+275 AEASDPSDENRAAP

-322 KRSANGISAEPAH
+322 KRPAREISTEPAH
-335 EQALITEAAASM
+335 EQALLTEAIASEATDAAR
-347 AVDATGAGSPRT
+347 AGLC
-359 AAASQV
+359 
-365 ATPSQIP
+365 
-372 SQDVSSS
+372 
-379 QTAASAP
+379 QTAASVP
-386 TAPQTAIA
+386 IAPQTTAT
-394 QHAEPGAVA
+394 QHAKPRAIA
-403 IHVSPSDDELAS
+403 IHVSPSCDELAC
-415 LLAAAD
+415 LLTAAD

-431 FSGDTV
+431 FSGDSV

-502 CGTVRVAPLAYIE
+502 CGTVHVAPLAYIE
-515 PILEGWKQQET
+515 PILESWKQRET
-526 ENDASTGNDGSAD
+526 TDNTSAENNGLIGS
-539 SSAATGANAAL
+539 SVATDANAAL
-550 DASAISKQ
+550 EAAGAGKQ

>member
-1 MPKQRFETYD
+1 
-11 IYERNHPREGAAMD
+11 MD

-71 LGAIFDEPAPQTIE
+71 IAAIFDEPAPRTIE
-85 EKRDMLLRHHIAL
+85 EKRDILLRHHIAL

-108 GASDASIR
+108 GAGDASIR
-116 DAQPNDLARIFDVA
+116 DAQPNDLARIFDAA

-141 AGELYHKLVE
+141 AGELYRKLIE

-173 DDLADA
+173 ADLVDA

-191 EKHVLPVADVVKL
+191 EKHVLTVADVVKL
-204 EQAIAKNG
+204 EKEIAKSG
-212 TSLSALMERAGRAL
+212 TSLSTLMERAGRAL
-226 AMVAFDEA
+226 AKMAFDEA
-234 QATARQGDASNAAQR
+234 QAVASQYGSSNAAQHR
-249 QAGVISHAPHGNQNG
+249 ADAISHTPRDNQNDN
-264 TACRTS
+264 A
-270 SNGQA
+270 NH
-275 AEASNTSDENQAAP
+275 ASNDSHTAEVSDPSDENQAAP
-289 RIAILCG
+289 HIAILCG

-322 KRSANGISAEPAH
+322 KRPAREISAEPAH
-335 EQALITEAAASM
+335 EQALLTEAIASEP
-347 AVDATGAGSPRT
+347 ANTPREGLHQTASP
-359 AAASQV
+359 
-365 ATPSQIP
+365 
-372 SQDVSSS
+372 S

-386 TAPQTAIA
+386 TAPQTTAA
-394 QHAEPGAVA
+394 QHAKPRAIA
-403 IHVSPSDDELAS
+403 IHVSPSCDELAC

-431 FSGDTV
+431 FSGDSV

-450 QRSRGARIVAADV
+450 QRARGARIVAADV

-502 CGTVRVAPLAYIE
+502 CGTVHVAPLAYIE
-515 PILEGWKQQET
+515 PILENWKQQEA
-526 ENDASTGNDGSAD
+526 ESDASTGNDGLIGSG
-539 SSAATGANAAL
+539 AATDANAAL
-550 DASAISKQ
+550 DAPIASNQ
-558 PSPKHDAFR
+558 PSLKHDAFR

>member
-1 MPKQRFETYD
+1 
-11 IYERNHPREGAAMD
+11 MD

-64 QNRFWRV
+64 QNRFWRM
-71 LGAIFDEPAPQTIE
+71 LAAIFDEPVPRTIE

-98 WDVLASCEIE
+98 WDVLASCKIE

-116 DAQPNDLARIFDVA
+116 DAQPNDLARIFDAA

-141 AGELYHKLVE
+141 AGELYRKLIE

-173 DDLADA
+173 ADLVGA

-191 EKHVLPVADVVKL
+191 EKHVLPVANVVKL
-204 EQAIAKNG
+204 EKEIAKSG
-212 TSLSALMERAGRAL
+212 TSLSTLMERAGRAL
-226 AMVAFDEA
+226 AKAAFDEA
-234 QATARQGDASNAAQR
+234 QATASQHGSSNAAQR
-249 QAGVISHAPHGNQNG
+249 QADAISHTPHDNQNG
-264 TACRTS
+264 STGRTS
-270 SNGQA
+270 SNSHT
-275 AEASNTSDENQAAP
+275 AEASDPSDENQAAP
-289 RIAILCG
+289 HIAILCG

-322 KRSANGISAEPAH
+322 KRPAREISAEPAH
-335 EQALITEAAASM
+335 EQALLTEAIASEATSAAH
-347 AVDATGAGSPRT
+347 AGLR
-359 AAASQV
+359 
-365 ATPSQIP
+365 
-372 SQDVSSS
+372 

-386 TAPQTAIA
+386 TAPQTTAT
-394 QHAEPGAVA
+394 QHAKPRTIA
-403 IHVSPSDDELAS
+403 IHVSPSGDELAC

-431 FSGDTV
+431 FSGDSV

-450 QRSRGARIVAADV
+450 QRARGARIVAADV

-502 CGTVRVAPLAYIE
+502 CGTVHVAPLAYIE
-515 PILEGWKQQET
+515 PILESWKQRET
-526 ENDASTGNDGSAD
+526 VDNASAENSGLIGS
-539 SSAATGANAAL
+539 SVATDANAAL
-550 DASAISKQ
+550 DVLIASSQ
-558 PSPKHDAFR
+558 HSPKHDAFR

>member
-1 MPKQRFETYD
+1 
-11 IYERNHPREGAAMD
+11 MD

-54 REQGFYYGHP
+54 REQGFYYSHP
-64 QNRFWRV
+64 QNRFWRM
-71 LGAIFDEPAPQTIE
+71 LAAIFDEPVPRTIE

-116 DAQPNDLARIFDVA
+116 DAQPNDLARIFDAA

-141 AGELYHKLVE
+141 AGELYRKLIE
-151 PTLGVPCTTL
+151 PTLDAPCTTL

-173 DDLADA
+173 ADLVDA

-191 EKHVLPVADVVKL
+191 EKHVLSVADVVKL
-204 EQAIAKNG
+204 EKEIAKSG
-212 TSLSALMERAGRAL
+212 TSLSTLMERAGRAL
-226 AMVAFDEA
+226 AKAAFDEA
-234 QATARQGDASNAAQR
+234 QATAFQHDPNNATQR
-249 QAGVISHAPHGNQNG
+249 QADAISHTPHDNQNG
-264 TACRTS
+264 STDRTS
-270 SNGQA
+270 SNSQT
-275 AEASNTSDENQAAP
+275 AEVSDPSDENQAAP
-289 RIAILCG
+289 HIAILCG

-322 KRSANGISAEPAH
+322 KRPARDISAEPAH
-335 EQALITEAAASM
+335 EQALLTEAIASEATNAAH
-347 AVDATGAGSPRT
+347 AGLR
-359 AAASQV
+359 
-365 ATPSQIP
+365 
-372 SQDVSSS
+372 

-386 TAPQTAIA
+386 TAPQTTAT
-394 QHAEPGAVA
+394 QHAKPRAIA
-403 IHVSPSDDELAS
+403 IHVSPSDDELAC

-431 FSGDTV
+431 FSGDSV
-437 LAPYDAWIRLANE
+437 LAPYDAWIRLANG
-450 QRSRGARIVAADV
+450 QRTRGARIVAADV

-478 LKAHETV
+478 LKAHETL

-515 PILEGWKQQET
+515 PILESWKQRET
-526 ENDASTGNDGSAD
+526 VDNASAGNDGLIG
-539 SSAATGANAAL
+539 SSAATDANAAL
-550 DASAISKQ
+550 EAAGAGKP

-592 ADPWN
+592 VDPWN

>member
-1 MPKQRFETYD
+1 
-11 IYERNHPREGAAMD
+11 MD

-30 HEIQPVFDSRSRV
+30 HEIQPVFDNRSRV
-43 LLLGTMPSPAS
+43 LLLGTIPSPAS

-71 LGAIFDEPAPQTIE
+71 LAAIFDEPAPRTIE

-116 DAQPNDLARIFDVA
+116 DAQPNDLARIFDAA

-141 AGELYHKLVE
+141 AGELYRKLIE

-173 DDLADA
+173 ADLVGA

-185 PLLGET
+185 SLLGET

-204 EQAIAKNG
+204 EKEIAKSG
-212 TSLSALMERAGRAL
+212 TSLSTLMERAGRAL
-226 AMVAFDEA
+226 AKVAFDEA
-234 QATARQGDASNAAQR
+234 QAAASQHGSSNAAQR
-249 QAGVISHAPHGNQNG
+249 QADAISHTPHDNQNG
-264 TACRTS
+264 STDRTS
-270 SNGQA
+270 NDSHT
-275 AEASNTSDENQAAP
+275 AEVSDPSDENQAAP
-289 RIAILCG
+289 HIAILCG

-322 KRSANGISAEPAH
+322 KRPARDISAEPAH
-335 EQALITEAAASM
+335 EQALLTEAIASEATNAAH
-347 AVDATGAGSPRT
+347 AGLR
-359 AAASQV
+359 
-365 ATPSQIP
+365 
-372 SQDVSSS
+372 

-386 TAPQTAIA
+386 TAPQTTAT
-394 QHAEPGAVA
+394 QHAKPRAIA
-403 IHVSPSDDELAS
+403 IHVSPNHGELAC

-431 FSGDTV
+431 FSGDSV

-450 QRSRGARIVAADV
+450 QRARGARIVAADV

-502 CGTVRVAPLAYIE
+502 CGTVHVAPLAYIE
-515 PILEGWKQQET
+515 PILESWKQREAVD
-526 ENDASTGNDGSAD
+526 NASAGNDGLIG
-539 SSAATGANAAL
+539 SSVATDANAAL
-550 DASAISKQ
+550 EAAGASSQ
-558 PSPKHDAFR
+558 HSTKHDAFR

>member
-1 MPKQRFETYD
+1 
-11 IYERNHPREGAAMD
+11 MD

-71 LGAIFDEPAPQTIE
+71 LAAIFNEPAPRTIE

-116 DAQPNDLARIFDVA
+116 DAQPNDLARIFDAA

-151 PTLGVPCTTL
+151 PALGVPCTTL

-173 DDLADA
+173 DDLADT

-212 TSLSALMERAGRAL
+212 TSLSTLMERAGRAL
-226 AMVAFDEA
+226 AKVAFDEA
-234 QATARQGDASNAAQR
+234 QSTARHGNAGNAAQG
-249 QAGVISHAPHGNQNG
+249 QAGVISHAPRDNQNDS
-264 TACRTS
+264 ACRTS

-275 AEASNTSDENQAAP
+275 AEASNASDENQAAP
-289 RIAILCG
+289 RITILCG

-322 KRSANGISAEPAH
+322 KRPAGDISAEPAH
-335 EQALITEAAASM
+335 EQALLTEAVASETANAAH
-347 AVDATGAGSPRT
+347 GS
-359 AAASQV
+359 SL
-365 ATPSQIP
+365 
-372 SQDVSSS
+372 
-379 QTAASAP
+379 QTATAHQASPQAA
-386 TAPQTAIA
+386 TAA
-394 QHAEPGAVA
+394 QHAGTSTIA

-437 LAPYDAWIRLANE
+437 LAPYDAWIRLASE

-485 TMIAS
+485 TMITS
-490 KPGLE
+490 KPGIE

-515 PILEGWKQQET
+515 PILEGWEQQEA

-539 SSAATGANAAL
+539 SSTATGAGAAL
-550 DASAISKQ
+550 DASAISKL

>member
-1 MPKQRFETYD
+1 
-11 IYERNHPREGAAMD
+11 MD

-71 LGAIFDEPAPQTIE
+71 LAAIFDEPAPRTIE
-85 EKRDMLLRHHIAL
+85 EKRDMLLRHHVAL

-116 DAQPNDLARIFDVA
+116 DARPNDLAHIFDAA

-141 AGELYHKLVE
+141 AGELYRKLIE
-151 PTLGVPCTTL
+151 PTLSVPCATL

-173 DDLADA
+173 ADLVDA

-191 EKHVLPVADVVKL
+191 EKHVLTVADVVKL
-204 EQAIAKNG
+204 EKEIADGG
-212 TSLSALMERAGRAL
+212 TSLSTLMERAGRAL
-226 AMVAFDEA
+226 AKVVFDEA
-234 QATARQGDASNAAQR
+234 QATASQYGLSNATRR
-249 QAGVISHAPHGNQNG
+249 QADAISHTPHDNQNG
-264 TACRTS
+264 STDRTS
-270 SNGQA
+270 SNSHT
-275 AEASNTSDENQAAP
+275 AEVSDPSDENQAAP
-289 RIAILCG
+289 HIAILCG

-314 GCAVDLVT
+314 GCTVDLVT
-322 KRSANGISAEPAH
+322 KRPAGEISAEPAH
-335 EQALITEAAASM
+335 EQALLTEAIASEAINAAH
-347 AVDATGAGSPRT
+347 AGLR
-359 AAASQV
+359 
-365 ATPSQIP
+365 
-372 SQDVSSS
+372 
-379 QTAASAP
+379 QTVASAL
-386 TAPQTAIA
+386 TVPQTTAA
-394 QHAEPGAVA
+394 QHAKPRAIA
-403 IHVSPSDDELAS
+403 IHVSPSCDELAC

-431 FSGDTV
+431 FSGDSV

-450 QRSRGARIVAADV
+450 QRARGVRIVAADV

-502 CGTVRVAPLAYIE
+502 CGTVHVAPLAYIE
-515 PILEGWKQQET
+515 PILENWKQQEA
-526 ENDASTGNDGSAD
+526 ESNASAGNDGLIG
-539 SSAATGANAAL
+539 SSAATDANAAL
-550 DASAISKQ
+550 DAAGAGKQ
-558 PSPKHDAFR
+558 ASPKHDAFR

>member
-1 MPKQRFETYD
+1 
-11 IYERNHPREGAAMD
+11 MD

-71 LGAIFDEPAPQTIE
+71 LAAIFDEPAPRTIE
-85 EKRDMLLRHHIAL
+85 EKRDMLLRHHVAL

-116 DAQPNDLARIFDVA
+116 DAQPNDLARIFDAA

-141 AGELYHKLVE
+141 AGELYRKLIE

-173 DDLADA
+173 ANLVDA

-191 EKHVLPVADVVKL
+191 EKHVLTVADVVKL
-204 EQAIAKNG
+204 EKEIAGGG
-212 TSLSALMERAGRAL
+212 TSLSTLMERAGRAL
-226 AMVAFDEA
+226 AKAAFDEA
-234 QATARQGDASNAAQR
+234 QATASQHGSSNTTRR
-249 QAGVISHAPHGNQNG
+249 QADAISHDPHDNQNG
-264 TACRTS
+264 STDRTS
-270 SNGQA
+270 SNSHT
-275 AEASNTSDENQAAP
+275 AEVSDPSDENQAKP

-314 GCAVDLVT
+314 GCTVDLVT
-322 KRSANGISAEPAH
+322 KRPARKISAEPAH
-335 EQALITEAAASM
+335 EQALLTEAIVSEATKAAH
-347 AVDATGAGSPRT
+347 AGL
-359 AAASQV
+359 
-365 ATPSQIP
+365 
-372 SQDVSSS
+372 S
-379 QTAASAP
+379 QTAASVP
-386 TAPQTAIA
+386 IAPQTTAT
-394 QHAEPGAVA
+394 QHAKPRAIA
-403 IHVSPSDDELAS
+403 IHVSPSCDELAC
-415 LLAAAD
+415 LLTAAD

-431 FSGDTV
+431 FSGDSV

-450 QRSRGARIVAADV
+450 QRARGARIVAADV

-502 CGTVRVAPLAYIE
+502 CGTVHVAPLAYIE
-515 PILEGWKQQET
+515 PILESWKQQEA
-526 ENDASTGNDGSAD
+526 ESDASAENNGLIGRSAEAD
-539 SSAATGANAAL
+539 ANAAL
-550 DASAISKQ
+550 EAAGAGKQ